1 MATKKKSGSNMK
13 AWEIGGAI
21 TAAAVAAAAGAY
33 LLADKK
39 TKTKAKAWVTKAKI
53 EVAKHAKAAKKMGEK
68 EYDALVDQA
77 VKKYGSL
84 EKITAGDVI
93 KAAKDLKA
101 QWGSIQ
107 KHAQTLAASVKS
119 TTGKKKAS
127 AKKTAGKNPAKKARV

>member
-39 TKTKAKAWVTKAKI
+39 TKTKAKAWVIKAKI
-53 EVAKHAKAAKKMGEK
+53 EIAKHAKAAKKMGEK
-68 EYDALVDQA
+68 EYNALVDKA
-77 VKKYGSL
+77 VEKYGSL
-84 EKITAGDVI
+84 ENITARDVM
-93 KAAKDLKA
+93 KAAKDLKS
-101 QWGSIQ
+101 QWSNIQ

-119 TTGKKKAS
+119 PIGKKKAP
-127 AKKTAGKNPAKKARV
+127 AKKPTGKKPAKKARI